1 MNLNVAICDD
11 DLTQIQLLNSYIE
24 KYLIQTNHNLSVR
37 SYSIANDLLND
48 YKTPD
53 CFHILFLDVEMPEIN
68 GLELAKRIRALPD
81 KHVKIV
87 FVSNYPEYMQDS
99 FDVHAFHYLQKP
111 LTYERFED
119 IMFKII
125 EDIEE
130 DTNSKLTIPIED
142 CQIVLNIA
150 DILYIETLKDL
161 RDTLR
166 VVTISDEYVT
176 KGTIGEYEKKLE
188 GTMFFSPH
196 RSCLV
201 NTNHIQFVYKDKLV
215 LDDNSSLPLSR
226 RREKDIRNMFSTKV
240 LNTHQNN
247 YS

>member
-1 MNLNVAICDD
+1 
-11 DLTQIQLLNSYIE
+11 
-24 KYLIQTNHNLSVR
+24 
-37 SYSIANDLLND
+37 
-48 YKTPD
+48 
-53 CFHILFLDVEMPEIN
+53 
-68 GLELAKRIRALPD
+68 
-81 KHVKIV
+81 
-87 FVSNYPEYMQDS
+87 
-99 FDVHAFHYLQKP
+99 
-111 LTYERFED
+111 
-119 IMFKII
+119 MFKII
-125 EDIEE
+125 KDFEE

-142 CQIVLNIA
+142 CQIILNIA

-176 KGTIGEYEKKLE
+176 KGTIGEYEKILE
-188 GTMFFSPH
+188 NTTFFSPH